1 MKNII
6 IEKGPILSSDIIH
19 LATSVNSTLSQEA
32 ARKRLSRINGN
43 IYKLKGL
50 FSDRQILFYS
60 KDIYPSERYYTG
72 LREALKK
79 AGKQYYTIIQSL
91 EFHSGYMKKDE
102 LASYSINT
110 VQPLKGHVTFDSALK
125 KLQEIGV
132 VSIVDDYVVLFEG
145 ISNGINNLHRSK
157 GIEIA
162 KNFLLTQFSEW
173 SKNIGLVSF
182 SSAKYYS
189 EFGKYQF
196 NFVAPSYIGTLPR
209 ITTTKMVPG
218 FVVADFL
225 IYNTINEQQIE
236 FLLNK
241 VSALKSQKNIANFIP
256 FLIVDSMDTKALN
269 KLKSKG
275 IVVGFVHELFDS
287 KYKDLLHSLVN
298 LVTNAGAILKNNPDE
313 YLNIVSNLNKLVE
326 GKTNNLRGDLFEL
339 AVGYY
344 QGRVCKSID
353 IGKSILTQEGQQREI
368 DVFGITNEKI
378 FICECKGYKHK
389 VTKEEI
395 EKWLGKN
402 IPIIRKWLLAQEA
415 YSDKSLVFE
424 YWSTGGFSDDALST
438 LNDRKSNTTKYSI
451 EYYDLD
457 QIIKKSKKAKSK
469 KFTEIIRDYYVKEI

>member
-1 MKNII
+1 
-6 IEKGPILSSDIIH
+6 
-19 LATSVNSTLSQEA
+19 
-32 ARKRLSRINGN
+32 
-43 IYKLKGL
+43 
-50 FSDRQILFYS
+50 
-60 KDIYPSERYYTG
+60 
-72 LREALKK
+72 
-79 AGKQYYTIIQSL
+79 
-91 EFHSGYMKKDE
+91 
-102 LASYSINT
+102 
-110 VQPLKGHVTFDSALK
+110 
-125 KLQEIGV
+125 
-132 VSIVDDYVVLFEG
+132 
-145 ISNGINNLHRSK
+145 
-157 GIEIA
+157 
-162 KNFLLTQFSEW
+162 
-173 SKNIGLVSF
+173 VSF